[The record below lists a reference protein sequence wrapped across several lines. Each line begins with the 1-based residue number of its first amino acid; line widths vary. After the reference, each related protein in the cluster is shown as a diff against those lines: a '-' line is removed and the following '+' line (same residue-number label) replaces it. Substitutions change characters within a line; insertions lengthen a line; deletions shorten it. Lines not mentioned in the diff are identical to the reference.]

1 MSEKLLEELKVLR
14 LQPGETLVLQSDR
27 MLCDD
32 EMLRLR
38 DAADQAGIKAVILG
52 GGITVAAVQS
62 A

>member
-14 LQPGETLVLQSDR
+14 LQPGETLVLQSER
-27 MLCDD
+27 PLCEN
-32 EMLRLR
+32 EMHRIK
-38 DAADQAGIKAVILG
+38 DVAGQAGIKAVILS